1 MTFENEFF
9 NLGFLDSLSYKESP
23 VHRLDPRVKLVVTL
37 VFALTVVSFPK
48 YEISGLMPFFLYP
61 ALFLALGD
69 IPARFIIKKVI
80 FVSPFALFVGIFNP
94 LLDRMT
100 LYTIGGVAISGG
112 WISFVSIAIKF
123 FLTVSSALLLIATTS
138 FPGLCHAIQKIGL
151 PPIFVSQLLFLYR
164 YIFVLM
170 EETMRVMRARDMR
183 SFGKKGKGAGTA
195 ANLIGVLFIRTVERS
210 GRIYNAMLAR
220 GFAGK
225 IETSRRYAL
234 SSGDIFFAVAA
245 FSAFALL
252 RRYDLAVMLGGLVR

>member
-1 MTFENEFF
+1 MTFETEFF
-9 NLGFLDSLSYKESP
+9 NLGFLDSLSYRESP

-37 VFALTVVSFPK
+37 VFALTVISFRK

-94 LLDRMT
+94 LLDRAT

-112 WISFVSIAIKF
+112 WISFVSIAMKF

-138 FPGLCHAIQKIGL
+138 FPGLCHALQKIGL
-151 PPIFVSQLLFLYR
+151 PTIFVSQLLFLYR

-170 EETMRVMRARDMR
+170 EEAMRIVRARDMR
-183 SFGKKGKGAGTA
+183 SFGRKGKGAGTA
-195 ANLIGVLFIRTVERS
+195 AHLIGVLFIRTVERS

-220 GFAGK
+220 GFTGK

-234 SSGDIFFAVAA
+234 SAGDVIFAFAA
-245 FSAFALL
+245 FSAFALF
-252 RRYDLAVMLGGLVR
+252 RGYDLAVILGGLVR